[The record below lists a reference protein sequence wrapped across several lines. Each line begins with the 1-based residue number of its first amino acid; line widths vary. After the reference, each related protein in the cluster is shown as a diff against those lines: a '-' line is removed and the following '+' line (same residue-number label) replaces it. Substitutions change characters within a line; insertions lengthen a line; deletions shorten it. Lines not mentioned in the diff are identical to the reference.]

1 MTSPIREAFVV
12 AEPGDP
18 PCLVAG
24 VPLLVRTILVLERV
38 GIERLTVVGA
48 TPPADPRIRG
58 PLGAAAAVRPASD
71 GTLGLVVGPGT
82 VIDATL
88 VRDLQARAPAGR
100 VLELEHQGA
109 RVRVAPGALLATNG
123 DTPSAPRAGV
133 LLPATAPAPVLERA
147 LLRSLENPRDGF
159 LDRLLH
165 RRLSRPLTRLL
176 LRTPLSPNA
185 VTLLG
190 MAVGVVG
197 GLALGAATLGGVVA
211 GVTCLVASGVL
222 DCSDGELARL
232 RFAESRLGHWLDMAG
247 DTVVHLAV
255 LGGLALRLL
264 HGPGLPGRPIL
275 GLLGLGVLGS
285 FAVISWSEQAEAR
298 RHRAGG
304 WENRV
309 LDGVLAPLST
319 RDWYL
324 FVVLFALAGRLDW
337 LVLGAAVG
345 AHVFWVT
352 ALVLLVRALG
362 RSRAAF

>member
-1 MTSPIREAFVV
+1 MTALIREAFIV
-12 AEPGDP
+12 AEPGNP
-18 PCLVAG
+18 PRSVAG
-24 VPLLVRTILVLERV
+24 VPLLVRTILVLERA
-38 GIERLTVVGA
+38 GIERLTVIGTA
-48 TPPADPRIRG
+48 PPADPRIRVPPG
-58 PLGAAAAVRPASD
+58 VAPAVSAAAD
-71 GTLGLVVGPGT
+71 GTLRLVVGPGA
-82 VIDATL
+82 VIDAAL
-88 VRDLQARAPAGR
+88 VRDLQARAAAGR
-100 VLELEHQGA
+100 VLELEHAGA
-109 RVRVAPGALLATNG
+109 RVRVAPGALMATNG
-123 DTPSAPRAGV
+123 GAPAAPRAGV
-133 LLPATAPAPVLERA
+133 LLPATAPAPFLERA
-147 LLRSLENPRDGF
+147 LLRGLENPRDGR

-190 MAVGVVG
+190 IAIGVVG
-197 GLALGAATLGGVVA
+197 GLALGAATPSGVAA
-211 GVTCLVASGVL
+211 GVACLIASGVL

-264 HGPGLPGRPIL
+264 HGPGLPGGPVL
-275 GLLGLGVLGS
+275 TLLGLGVLAS
-285 FAVISWSEQAEAR
+285 FAVISWSEHAESR

-304 WENRV
+304 WENRL

-324 FVVLFALAGRLDW
+324 LVVPFVLAGRLDW
-337 LVLGAAVG
+337 LVLGAAIG
-345 AHVFWVT
+345 SQVFWVA

-362 RSRAAF
+362 RVRSL

>member
-1 MTSPIREAFVV
+1 MTAPIREAFVV

-18 PCLVAG
+18 PRSVAG
-24 VPLLVRTILVLERV
+24 VPLLVRTILVLERA
-38 GIERLTVVGA
+38 GIERLTVIGA
-48 TPPADPRIRG
+48 VPPADPRIHVR
-58 PLGAAAAVRPASD
+58 LGAAPAVRAAAD
-71 GTLGLVVGPGT
+71 GMLRLVVGPGA
-82 VIDATL
+82 VIDAAL
-88 VRDLQARAPAGR
+88 VHDLQARAPAGR

-109 RVRVAPGALLATNG
+109 RVRVAPGALVATTDG
-123 DTPSAPRAGV
+123 TPAAPRAGV

-147 LLRSLENPRDGF
+147 LLRGLENPRDGR

-190 MAVGVVG
+190 IALGVAG
-197 GLALGAATLGGVVA
+197 GVALGAPTLGGIVA
-211 GVTCLVASGVL
+211 GLACLIASGVL

-255 LGGLALRLL
+255 LGGLARRLL
-264 HGPGLPGRPIL
+264 GGPGLPRGPVL
-275 GLLGLGVLGS
+275 ALLGIGVLAS
-285 FAVISWSEQAEAR
+285 FAVISWSEHAESR

-319 RDWYL
+319 RDWYFL
-324 FVVLFALAGRLDW
+324 VVPFVLAGRLDW
-337 LVLGAAVG
+337 LVLGAAIG
-345 AHVFWVT
+345 SQVFWVA

-362 RSRAAF
+362 RVRSL

>member
-1 MTSPIREAFVV
+1 MTALIREAFIV

-18 PCLVAG
+18 PRSVAG
-24 VPLLVRTILVLERV
+24 VPLLVRTILVLERA
-38 GIERLTVVGA
+38 GIERLTVVGTA
-48 TPPADPRIRG
+48 PPTDPRIRV
-58 PLGAAAAVRPASD
+58 PLGVAPAVSAAAD
-71 GTLGLVVGPGT
+71 GTLRLVVGPGA

-88 VRDLQARAPAGR
+88 VRDLQARAAAGR
-100 VLELEHQGA
+100 VLELEQEGA
-109 RVRVAPGALLATNG
+109 RVCVAPGGLMATNG
-123 DTPSAPRAGV
+123 GAPAAPRAGV

-147 LLRSLENPRDGF
+147 LLLGLENPRDGR

-190 MAVGVVG
+190 IAIGVVG
-197 GLALGAATLGGVVA
+197 GLALGAATPSGVAA
-211 GVTCLVASGVL
+211 GVACLIASGVL

-264 HGPGLPGRPIL
+264 HGPGLPGWPVL
-275 GLLGLGVLGS
+275 TLLGLGILAS
-285 FAVISWSEQAEAR
+285 FAVISWSEHAESR
-298 RHRAGG
+298 RRRAGG

-324 FVVLFALAGRLDW
+324 FVVPFALAGRLDW

-352 ALVLLVRALG
+352 ALVLLGRTLRRA
-362 RSRAAF
+362 RASR

>member
-1 MTSPIREAFVV
+1 MTALIREAFIV

-18 PCLVAG
+18 PRSVAG
-24 VPLLVRTILVLERV
+24 VPLLVRTILVLERA
-38 GIERLTVVGA
+38 GIERLTVVGTA
-48 TPPADPRIRG
+48 PPTDPRIRVPPG
-58 PLGAAAAVRPASD
+58 VAPAVSAAAD
-71 GTLGLVVGPGT
+71 GTLRLVVGPGA

-88 VRDLQARAPAGR
+88 VRDLQARAAAGR
-100 VLELEHQGA
+100 VLELEHEGA
-109 RVRVAPGALLATNG
+109 RVRVAPGALMATNG
-123 DTPSAPRAGV
+123 GAPAAPRAGV

-147 LLRSLENPRDGF
+147 LLRGLENPRDGR

-190 MAVGVVG
+190 IAIGVVG
-197 GLALGAATLGGVVA
+197 GLALGAATPSGVAA
-211 GVTCLVASGVL
+211 GVACLIASGVL

-264 HGPGLPGRPIL
+264 HGPGLPGWPVL
-275 GLLGLGVLGS
+275 TLLGLGVLGA
-285 FAVISWSEQAEAR
+285 FAVISWSEHAESR
-298 RHRAGG
+298 RRRAGG

-324 FVVLFALAGRLDW
+324 LVVPFALAGRLDW

-345 AHVFWVT
+345 SHVFWIA
-352 ALVLLVRALG
+352 ALVLLGRVLRRAPG
-362 RSRAAF
+362 